1 MKEEIEI
8 IKAYPEE
15 MLVAC
20 QKGKHCSYG
29 ICDECPNI
37 LKNVK
42 NDEDDEAQVCKKQ
55 YIGKKQAKLNK
66 EKGD

>member
-1 MKEEIEI
+1 MKEEIV
-8 IKAYPEE
+8 KAYPEE

-20 QKGKHCSYG
+20 QKGKRCSYG

-42 NDEDDEAQVCKKQ
+42 NDEDDEA
-55 YIGKKQAKLNK
+55 
-66 EKGD
+66 